1 MKNRSGE
8 KIKLASIDELLGV
21 VNEES
26 AMEIEISKIH
36 PFKNHPFK
44 VLDDEKMQDLV
55 ESVRINGVLTP
66 VLLRMDENEEYE
78 MGDTIYTEKDLTP
91 EQLVEKSLALLKG
104 YQNGA
109 KLFLEDFDEFI
120 MKD

>member
-44 VLDDEKMQDLV
+44 VLDDEKMNKTHIIFAC
-55 ESVRINGVLTP
+55 RYNIG
-66 VLLRMDENEEYE
+66 
-78 MGDTIYTEKDLTP
+78 
-91 EQLVEKSLALLKG
+91 
-104 YQNGA
+104 
-109 KLFLEDFDEFI
+109 LFAVKRTF
-120 MKD
+120 

>member
-44 VLDDEKMQDLV
+44 VLDDEKMQETM
-55 ESVRINGVLTP
+55 ESIREHGVLMP
-66 VLLRMDENEEYE
+66 GIARQIGRASCRERV
-78 MGDTIYTEKDLTP
+78 
-91 EQLVEKSLALLKG
+91 
-104 YQNGA
+104 
-109 KLFLEDFDEFI
+109 
-120 MKD
+120 